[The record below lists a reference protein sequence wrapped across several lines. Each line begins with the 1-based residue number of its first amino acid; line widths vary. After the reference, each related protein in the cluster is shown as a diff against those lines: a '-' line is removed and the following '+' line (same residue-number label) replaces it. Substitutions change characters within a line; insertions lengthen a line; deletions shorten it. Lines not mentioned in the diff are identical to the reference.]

1 MTTADYFAV
10 LAVWAVAVAPPGPD
24 TLLVLEQSVTR
35 SRRHG
40 LAASIGIALGISVW
54 VILAAAGVSALVQAQ
69 PVAIAVLTVA
79 GGLFLVWLAIRSW
92 RAGSEAVP
100 VDATVPAQLSF
111 SPSSPSSPSSPLRS
125 LALGVVTNLTN
136 PKAVVFFGVVFA
148 TLVPRDSVTWVDW
161 VTLTACLVLAEAAW
175 FSTVAVVSTTAHAG
189 RFLRR
194 NARLVSRGAAV
205 MFAALGIAA
214 IYTALTGL

>member
-1 MTTADYFAV
+1 MTPADYLVV

-54 VILAAAGVSALVQAQ
+54 VILAAAGVSALVEAQ
-69 PVAIAVLTVA
+69 PMATAVLTVA
-79 GGLFLVWLAIRSW
+79 GGLFLVWLAVRSW
-92 RAGSEAVP
+92 QAGSEAVP
-100 VDATVPAQLSF
+100 ADVTVPARPSSSL
-111 SPSSPSSPSSPLRS
+111 SSPSSPFRS
-125 LALGVVTNLTN
+125 LTLGVITNLTN
-136 PKAVVFFGVVFA
+136 PKAAVFFGVVFA

-161 VTLTACLVLAEAAW
+161 VALTACLVVAEAAW
-175 FSTVAVVSTTAHAG
+175 FATVAVVSTTAHAG

-194 NARLVSRGAAV
+194 HARLVSRGAAV
-205 MFAALGIAA
+205 MFAALGVVA
-214 IYTALTGL
+214 IYHALTGL